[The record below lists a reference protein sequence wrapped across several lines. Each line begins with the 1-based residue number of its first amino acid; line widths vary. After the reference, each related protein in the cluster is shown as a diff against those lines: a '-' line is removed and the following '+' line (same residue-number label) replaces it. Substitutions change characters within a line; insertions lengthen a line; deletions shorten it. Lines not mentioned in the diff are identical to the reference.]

1 MEFYLENLAQCKITS
16 IDPNA
21 RTSQKQYA
29 HSFIP
34 CLQKEQTQHTHVKV
48 VAEIKERENMRVL
61 TRLKGSNRNKKGLF
75 TGLDERMQLWHG
87 IKFHI
92 ELSIVSLL
100 CGFSGFLGR
109 IFD

>member
-1 MEFYLENLAQCKITS
+1 
-16 IDPNA
+16 
-21 RTSQKQYA
+21 
-29 HSFIP
+29 
-34 CLQKEQTQHTHVKV
+34 
-48 VAEIKERENMRVL
+48 MRVL

-100 CGFSGFLGR
+100 CGFSEFLGR
-109 IFD
+109 ILD